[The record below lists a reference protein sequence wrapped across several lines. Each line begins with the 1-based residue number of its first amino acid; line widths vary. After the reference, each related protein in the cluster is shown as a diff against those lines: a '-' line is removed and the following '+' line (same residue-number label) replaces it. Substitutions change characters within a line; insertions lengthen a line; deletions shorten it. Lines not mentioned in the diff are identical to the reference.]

1 MICSISAFDCLGE
14 EVWMTSNCVGHG
26 ICNCL
31 KLMNDVNG
39 TGSVF
44 RFTLGYTQQIE
55 HDVLINLAY
64 VIHKVLLDPA
74 CFLMYASDW

>member
-1 MICSISAFDCLGE
+1 
-14 EVWMTSNCVGHG
+14 MTSNCVGHG

-31 KLMNDVNG
+31 KLMNDVTG

-74 CFLMYASDW
+74 CFLMYVSDW